1 MREYARAQDIVYVV
15 PQSVRFAG
23 GRCMFSLG
31 LVTRRAALL
40 YDMRYMMQ
48 PLLRWQF
55 AHAEPVAAARFV
67 CLSPAVRLALRC
79 IRCLKRNAHCQI
91 TAELLPNYCLIT
103 VGLLPNYCRITA
115 ELLPKLRPTRSV
127 VHSGRPNR
135 KTV

>member
-15 PQSVRFAG
+15 PQTVRAVRSFAG
-23 GRCMFSLG
+23 GLGCMFSLG

-67 CLSPAVRLALRC
+67 RLSPAVRLALGC
-79 IRCLKRNAHCQI
+79 IRCRKRTAHCRI
-91 TAELLPNYCLIT
+91 TAE
-103 VGLLPNYCRITA
+103 LLPNYCRITA
-115 ELLPKLRPTRSV
+115 ELM
-127 VHSGRPNR
+127 PN
-135 KTV
+135 